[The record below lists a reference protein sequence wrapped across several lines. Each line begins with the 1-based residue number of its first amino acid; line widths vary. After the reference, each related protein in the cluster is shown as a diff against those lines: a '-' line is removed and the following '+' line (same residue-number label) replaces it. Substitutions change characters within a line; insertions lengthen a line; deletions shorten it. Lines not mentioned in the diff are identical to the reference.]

1 MVLMV
6 KAYNTTHTMTV
17 NGQAVTVGTAELKF
31 DVVINSWPF
40 QNATNILALQVN
52 MHSSS
57 EHYDLGEDSG
67 T

>member
-1 MVLMV
+1 
-6 KAYNTTHTMTV
+6 MTV

>member
-1 MVLMV
+1 MV